1 MQVPHPPTTDPVTTH
16 DRSHHHLTL
25 YYHEGA
31 SDKVYHVSLEPAD
44 DGGSADRFVVR
55 FAFGRRGATL
65 QSGTRTPEPVDYP
78 TALGIFN
85 TLVVTKTNRGYT
97 PGEDGTPYAH
107 PDHAGR
113 ATGVFPQLLNPVE
126 DEHRLAELLLD
137 PLYGLQE
144 KLDGRRLL
152 LRKRGHVVEGIN
164 RRGLL
169 VAVPGPM
176 VHAARQV
183 GVDCLLDGEAVG
195 EVLHVFDVL
204 DCAGMCQRLYPYAER
219 LRLLAELL
227 AGAGVDGSLVR
238 VVTARTAKEKTHL
251 FARLQRE
258 KREGVVLK
266 NLTAPYTPGRHPGCG
281 DALKFKFVASASFVV
296 TRVNTHK
303 RSVGLGLYDGAEI
316 VPAGNVTIP
325 VNHDVPA
332 AGSIVEVRY
341 LHAFAQSGVL
351 FQPCYLGPRED
362 VEASEC
368 VVGQL
373 KYRSEAETLPVRF

>member
-1 MQVPHPPTTDPVTTH
+1 MTEQNQPRHI
-16 DRSHHHLTL
+16 TL
-25 YYHEGA
+25 YLRQGA
-31 SDKVYHVSLEPAD
+31 SDKVYHVSLEP
-44 DGGSADRFVVR
+44 DGNPGLFVVR

-65 QSGTRTPEPVDYP
+65 QTGTKTTHPADYR
-78 TALGIFN
+78 TALGIYH
-85 TLVVTKTNRGYT
+85 TLVLQKTNRGYT

-107 PDHAGR
+107 TDHAGR
-113 ATGVFPQLLNPVE
+113 ATGVFPQLLNAVE

-152 LRKRGHVVEGIN
+152 LRKRGNVVEGIN

-169 VAVPGPM
+169 VSVPEPM
-176 VHAARQV
+176 VRAARQV

-195 EVLHVFDVL
+195 DVLHVFDVL
-204 DCAGMCQRLYPYAER
+204 DCAGMCQRPYPYAER

-227 AGAGVDGSLVR
+227 AGVGDGHLPL
-238 VVTARTAKEKTHL
+238 VVTARTAREKTHL
-251 FARLQRE
+251 FSRLQRE
-258 KREGVVLK
+258 QREGVVLK
-266 NLTAPYTPGRHPGCG
+266 NLTAPYTPGKHPGCG
-281 DALKFKFVASASFVV
+281 DALKFKFVESASFVV
-296 TRVNTHK
+296 TQVNTGK

-316 VPAGNVTIP
+316 VPAGNVSIP

-332 AGSIVEVRY
+332 VGSVVEVRY
-341 LHAFAQSGVL
+341 LHAFVQSGVL

-362 VEASEC
+362 VEAAEC

-373 KYRSEAETLPVRF
+373 KYRPEAETSPVRF